1 MHPHPGAF
9 FFAPTPFPWR
19 HWVRVLPEAAALCP
33 RFSLRLPIA
42 RLDSSRGF
50 RQVTGVCP
58 SEPLSE
64 QLKTG
69 VKSVDVD
76 DRDCAPVAINR
87 VRMELDVFTEYQLA
101 QGLFGSL
108 TERLAF
114 LRCIDKCN
122 TDPDLFWRRLAL

>member
-87 VRMELDVFTEYQLA
+87 VRVGA
-101 QGLFGSL
+101 
-108 TERLAF
+108 
-114 LRCIDKCN
+114 
-122 TDPDLFWRRLAL
+122 RRLYRIPARSGPVWLADRTLGLSPVHRQMQYGP